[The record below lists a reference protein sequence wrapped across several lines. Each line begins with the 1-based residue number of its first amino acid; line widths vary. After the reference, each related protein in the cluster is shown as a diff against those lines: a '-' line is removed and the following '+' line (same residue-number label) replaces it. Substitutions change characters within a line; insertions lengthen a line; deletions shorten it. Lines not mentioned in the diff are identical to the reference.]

1 MYKLTGINDDQFEF
15 INTNIKKFQSVKNR
29 PEKLVDFKM
38 IKFIEEVEIE
48 IAEAIKAKNEYL
60 EKNSENF
67 KAILKEDFIPTN
79 VKQELKTLKDFL
91 EYILKYLKNSK
102 SKILYE
108 KVANHLFG
116 IYK

>member
-1 MYKLTGINDDQFEF
+1 M
-15 INTNIKKFQSVKNR
+15 KNR

-38 IKFIEEVEIE
+38 MKFIEEVEIE

-67 KAILKEDFIPTN
+67 KAILKEDFIPAN

-91 EYILKYLKNSK
+91 DYILKYLKNSK

>member
-1 MYKLTGINDDQFEF
+1 MFNLTGINDDQFDF
-15 INTNIKKFQSVKNR
+15 IQTNIKKFQALKNK
-29 PEKLVDFKM
+29 PEKMTDFKLV
-38 IKFIEEVEIE
+38 KFVEEVEIE

-67 KAILKEDFIPTN
+67 KAILKEDFIPSS
-79 VKQELKTLKDFL
+79 VKETLKTLKDFL
-91 EYILKYLKNSK
+91 EYLLKYLKNSK

-108 KVANHLFG
+108 KVANHVFG